1 MAQKLRMGFIGLG
14 AMGSSHLRLFH
25 EDCSR
30 DAIAVAIC
38 AGNPDNIARAKKIA
52 PDAELI
58 KNERKLIGADLDAVV
73 ISSPNFTHVPLA
85 LETLKSGKHLF
96 LEKPVGITP
105 SECSKLLRAS
115 QKSDRIL
122 MIGHELRYSPYF
134 VKLKK
139 LVDAG
144 AIGRPHMTWC
154 KEFRGPFQPKSRN
167 WIQDRRRS
175 GGCLVDKNC
184 HHFDLMNWWIGDRP
198 RRVVAFG
205 GNAVNRVITG
215 PNQVHDHATVSWEYD
230 NGARGTLHLCLFAH
244 EPPKEDLE
252 MGIVGD
258 AGVLQTNL
266 DRLEILHWQHGKRN
280 GEPRIHKVKAKR
292 GIGWGG
298 HLGFAEMHPA
308 FIKAIRT
315 GRQPLT
321 TVANCID
328 GTLLAIGAEQSI
340 RTGKITII
348 K

>member
-1 MAQKLRMGFIGLG
+1 
-14 AMGSSHLRLFH
+14 MGSSHLRLFH

-38 AGNPDNIARAKKIA
+38 AGNPGNIARAKKIA

-105 SECSKLLRAS
+105 SECRKLLRAS

-184 HHFDLMNWWIGDRP
+184 HHFDLMNWWIGTRP
-198 RRVVAFG
+198 RRVAAFG

-266 DRLEILHWQHGKRN
+266 DRLEILHWQRGKRK

>member
-30 DAIAVAIC
+30 DAVAVAIC

-58 KNERKLIGADLDAVV
+58 KNERKLIDADLDAVV

-105 SECSKLLRAS
+105 SECRKLLRAS

-198 RRVVAFG
+198 RRVAAFG
-205 GNAVNRVITG
+205 GNAVNRIITG
-215 PNQVHDHATVSWEYD
+215 PNQVHDHATVSWEYE

-266 DRLEILHWQHGKRN
+266 DRLEILHWQRGKRK